1 MQEDD
6 VLGILY
12 KFFSPLL
19 VVIVWYFLRSILST
33 IKKLQ
38 EDVSK
43 FRVDHAATSI
53 LLQEHRER
61 LDKIQ
66 SKLDKY
72 DDDLKLFFME
82 YGAVLKKAKKDYES

>member
-43 FRVDHAATSI
+43 FRVDHAGTSI